1 MKVRRCSCLI
11 TAAFIP
17 FVVPA
22 RGMKVFPVAC
32 LFALLLGP
40 LPAGAVTPP
49 LPARP
54 PAHVVDLA
62 NVLPPEQEAKL
73 EGLLVDLE
81 KKTTAQMVV
90 LTILS
95 LDGEPLNEVSLN
107 AAEKWGIGQKGKDNG
122 LLFLIS
128 MHDRKYRFEV
138 GYGLESV
145 LPDSLLGTL
154 GRRVLVPLFRQGRYA
169 DGILA
174 TSGEI
179 LQILGRHYGVE
190 ITGAESLQS
199 LRQRQTNQGSGLA
212 FFLFL
217 LFVLLIIYSSYFN
230 RKTGGR
236 RGYGPGGP
244 FIFPGGGWG
253 GGSPGGFGGFS
264 GGGGSFGGGGASG
277 GW

>member
-1 MKVRRCSCLI
+1 MLIRWLIRRI
-11 TAAFIP
+11 
-17 FVVPA
+17 
-22 RGMKVFPVAC
+22 FPVAC
-32 LFALLLGP
+32 LLALLLGP
-40 LPAGAVTPP
+40 LSAGAVTPP

-62 NVLPPEQEAKL
+62 NVLSPEQEAKL

-81 KKTTAQMVV
+81 NKTTAQMVV

-107 AAEKWGIGQKGKDNG
+107 TAEQWGIGQKGKDNG
-122 LLFLIS
+122 LLFLVA
-128 MHDRKYRFEV
+128 MQDRKYRFEV

-169 DGILA
+169 EGILA

-179 LQILGRHYGVE
+179 IRILGKYYGVE
-190 ITGAESLQS
+190 IKGTDALQPLGRHQAS
-199 LRQRQTNQGSGLA
+199 RGSGLA

-217 LFVLLIIYSSYFN
+217 LFVMLIIYSSYFN
-230 RKTGGR
+230 RRTGGR
-236 RGYGPGGP
+236 RSYRSGGGP
-244 FIFPGGGWG
+244 YIFPGGGWG
-253 GGSPGGFGGFS
+253 GGFGGGSSGGFGGFS

>member
-1 MKVRRCSCLI
+1 MRWLIKICCPLCL
-11 TAAFIP
+11 
-17 FVVPA
+17 VVLLF
-22 RGMKVFPVAC
+22 GPVP
-32 LFALLLGP
+32 GS
-40 LPAGAVTPP
+40 AVTPP

-54 PAHVVDLA
+54 PGHVVDLA
-62 NVLPPEQEAKL
+62 GVLPPDQESGL
-73 EGLLVDLE
+73 EKLLVDLE
-81 KKTTAQMVV
+81 HKTTAQMVV

-95 LDGEPLNEVSLN
+95 LDGEPLNEFSLKTAQN
-107 AAEKWGIGQKGKDNG
+107 WGIGQKGKDNG

-128 MHDRKYRFEV
+128 LHDRKYRFEV

-154 GRRVLVPLFRQGRYA
+154 GRRVLVPLFRQGRYG
-169 DGILA
+169 DGITA
-174 TSGEI
+174 ASAEI
-179 LQILGRHYGVE
+179 IRILGKHYKVDIKG
-190 ITGAESLQS
+190 TESLRP
-199 LRQRQTNQGSGLA
+199 LRRKQTDQGSALV

-217 LFVLLIIYSSYFN
+217 LFVVLIIYSSYFN

-244 FIFPGGGWG
+244 YIFPGGGWG
-253 GGSPGGFGGFS
+253 GGSSGFGGFS

>member
-1 MKVRRCSCLI
+1 MLIRLPIKIFTFVCLAI
-11 TAAFIP
+11 
-17 FVVPA
+17 
-22 RGMKVFPVAC
+22 
-32 LFALLLGP
+32 LLLAP
-40 LPAGAVTPP
+40 LQVGAVTPP

-54 PAHVVDLA
+54 PGHVVDLA
-62 NVLPPEQEAKL
+62 NVLPPEQEAQL

-81 KKTTAQMVV
+81 QQTTAQMVV

-107 AAEKWGIGQKGKDNG
+107 TAEQWGIGQKGKDNG
-122 LLFLIS
+122 LLFLVA
-128 MHDRKYRFEV
+128 MQDRKYRFEV

-145 LPDSLLGTL
+145 LPDSLLGSL

-169 DGILA
+169 EGILA

-179 LQILGRHYGVE
+179 IRILGKHYGVE
-190 ITGAESLQS
+190 IKGVTALQPS
-199 LRQRQTNQGSGLA
+199 RQGQNSRGSGLA

-230 RKTGGR
+230 RKTGVNSGYR
-236 RGYGPGGP
+236 RGGGP
-244 FIFPGGGWG
+244 YIFPGGGWG
-253 GGSPGGFGGFS
+253 GGFGGGSSGGFGGFS